1 LNMPAISAASSGVRL
16 PKLPELSPEERRC
29 VITFPSFSAGDSD
42 DHNADLEILGMA
54 SLQLA
59 LTLSIL
65 ETHPGIEKE
74 KVEVGR
80 ITSYKAV
87 R

>member
-1 LNMPAISAASSGVRL
+1 MPAISAASSGVRL
-16 PKLPELSPEERRC
+16 PKLPELSLEERHR
-29 VITFPSFSAGDSD
+29 VITFPSLSAGDSV

-54 SLQLA
+54 SFQLA
-59 LTLSIL
+59 LTWSIL

-74 KVEVGR
+74 KVEVGT
-80 ITSYKAV
+80 ITSYKAA